1 MDALV
6 KFRVQDL
13 AGNERELEAPTDMSL
28 SLMEVLKG
36 EGYAIQATC
45 GGMALCATCHVDVLR
60 GAEKLYSKGDAELDM
75 LDTLPILFPHSRLSC
90 QIRVGEELEGA
101 LIKVIGAED

>member
-36 EGYAIQATC
+36 EGYDIQATC
-45 GGMALCATCHVDVLR
+45 GGMALCATCHVDVIQ
-60 GAEKLYSKGDAELDM
+60 GAEKLHEKGDAELDM
-75 LDTLPILFPHSRLSC
+75 LDTLPILYPNSRLSC
-90 QIRVGEELEGA
+90 QIRVNTDLEGA
-101 LIKVIGAED
+101 IIKVIGAED